1 MAKEKDNLDKT
12 QLDIL
17 NQKSKDMNQE
27 LVQDKMEWYLMQ
39 RTQMQ
44 NTEISGSKRIFCERI
59 LVDAKNAVAKNFP
72 MSL

>member
-1 MAKEKDNLDKT
+1 MAREKDNLDKT
-12 QLDIL
+12 QLGIL

-44 NTEISGSKRIFCERI
+44 NTEISGSTLKYRQWK
-59 LVDAKNAVAKNFP
+59 AP
-72 MSL
+72 YGPQ